1 MDLKGIYTALV
12 TPFKNGNLDEKA
24 FKNLIEFQLKG
35 GINGIVPCGTT
46 GEAPTLSYDE
56 HEKVIELAVKY
67 VNGKVPVIAGTGSNS
82 TQEAIELTEGA
93 KKLGANFCLLTTP
106 YYNKP
111 TQEGLYRHFEAIA
124 EAVNIPLILYN
135 IPGRTGINMTPET
148 IFKLSKIKNIVGVKE
163 AAGSLT
169 QVSDIYR
176 LTKGKFTILSG
187 DDNLFLPMMSV
198 GAVGVISV
206 VSNIMPKEMQSLYRA
221 FLIEKNIKKAMTIH
235 TRLMPLFQG
244 MFVETNPIPIKEAMA
259 YMGMVS
265 KEFRLPLCPLS
276 ETNSI
281 FIKGLLAEYG
291 LLKKR

>member
-12 TPFKNGNLDEKA
+12 TPFKDGKLDEKA
-24 FKNLIEFQLKG
+24 FRNLIEFQLKG
-35 GINGIVPCGTT
+35 GINGVVPCGTT
-46 GEAPTLSYDE
+46 GEAPTLSYEE

-67 VNGKVPVIAGTGSNS
+67 AKGKVPVIAGTGSNS

-93 KKLGANFCLLTTP
+93 KKLGVDFCLLTTP

-111 TQEGLYRHFEAIA
+111 TQEGLYQHFKAIA
-124 EAVNIPLILYN
+124 EAVNIPIILYN

-148 IFKLSKIKNIVGVKE
+148 IFRLSRIKNIVGIKE
-163 AAGSLT
+163 AAGSLA

-176 LTKGKFTILSG
+176 LTKGTFTILSG

-221 FLIEKNIKKAMTIH
+221 FLIEKNIKKAMNIH

-244 MFVETNPIPIKEAMA
+244 IFVETNPIPIKEAMA
-259 YMGMVS
+259 YMGMIK

-276 ETNSI
+276 DANSR
-281 FIKGLLAEYG
+281 FIKGLLGEYS
-291 LLKKR
+291 LLKKK

>member
-12 TPFKNGNLDEKA
+12 TPFKNGMLDEKA
-24 FKNLIEFQLKG
+24 FKNHIDFQLKG
-35 GINGIVPCGTT
+35 GINGFVPCGST
-46 GEAPTLSYDE
+46 GEAPTLSYEE
-56 HEKVIELAVKY
+56 HEKVIELTVKY
-67 VNGKVPVIAGTGSNS
+67 VKGKVPVIAGTGSNS
-82 TQEAIELTEGA
+82 TQEAIELTESA

-111 TQEGLYRHFEAIA
+111 TQEGLYRHFKAIA

-148 IFKLSKIKNIVGVKE
+148 IFKLSKIKNIVGIKE

-206 VSNIMPKEMQSLYRA
+206 LSNIMPKEMQSLYRA
-221 FLIEKNIKKAMTIH
+221 FLVEKNIKKAMDIH

-244 MFVETNPIPIKEAMA
+244 IFIETNPIPIKEAMA
-259 YMGMVS
+259 YMGMVK

-276 ETNSI
+276 DTNSI
-281 FIKGLLAEYG
+281 FLKGLLGEYG
-291 LLKKR
+291 LLKKK

>member
-1 MDLKGIYTALV
+1 MDLKGIYTAVV
-12 TPFKNGNLDEKA
+12 TPFKDGKLDEKA
-24 FKNLIEFQLKG
+24 FRNLIEFQLKG

-46 GEAPTLSYDE
+46 GEAPTLSYEE

-93 KKLGANFCLLTTP
+93 KKLGATFCLLTTP

-111 TQEGLYRHFEAIA
+111 TQEGLYQHFKAIA
-124 EAVNIPLILYN
+124 ETVNIPLILYN

-148 IFKLSKIKNIVGVKE
+148 IFRLSGIKNIVGIKE

-169 QVSDIYR
+169 QTSDIYR
-176 LTKGKFTILSG
+176 LTKGTFPILSG

-198 GAVGVISV
+198 GAVGAISV
-206 VSNIMPKEMQSLYRA
+206 VSNIMPKEMQSLYKA
-221 FLIEKNIKKAMTIH
+221 FLIEKNIKKAMNIH

-244 MFVETNPIPIKEAMA
+244 IFVETNPIPIKEAMA
-259 YMGMVS
+259 YMGMLK

-276 ETNSI
+276 DTNSR
-281 FIKGLLAEYG
+281 FIKDLLGEYG